1 MGVEFTAEQG
11 LLAESELAPVRQSH
25 YPMLEELPRE
35 DVVELVR
42 WLRGQHGRVRDI
54 IRDRRRVRRG
64 KAEPRGATP
73 DTPSERG
80 LAAKK
85 QVFARAMKRVN
96 ARLEQISAAAK
107 RARAVAAMQAA
118 LHRKHTGA
126 VHHPVGGQTASQGMR
141 ALPHRKARPIV
152 HGAKIGSVSQA
163 VRNAQAARDTRG

>member
-1 MGVEFTAEQG
+1 MGVEFAAEQG
-11 LLAESELAPVRQSH
+11 LLAESELGPVRQSH
-25 YPMLEELPRE
+25 YPVLEELPRE
-35 DVVELVR
+35 DVVDLAR

-73 DTPSERG
+73 ETPSERG

-85 QVFARAMKRVN
+85 QVFARALKRVN
-96 ARLEQISAAAK
+96 ARLSQISAAAR
-107 RARAVAAMQAA
+107 RASSIAAMQEA
-118 LHRKHTGA
+118 LHRKRTGP
-126 VHHPVGGQTASQGMR
+126 VHHPVAGQTSAQGMR
-141 ALPHRKARPIV
+141 ALRNRKARPVV